1 MVAMKL
7 YFSPGACSLHPHI
20 ALREAGIPF
29 ELVRVDLRAHKL
41 AGDGEDYY
49 GVNPKGYVPLLE
61 IGDGTRLTEGAVIDQ
76 YVADRNPDARLIPRA
91 GTMERYRA
99 QEWLNFIA
107 TELHKQFSPL
117 FYPTTPDEVKV
128 AQRQKIAGRFD
139 LIEKTLCKQPFLL
152 GDTFSVADAYLYNML
167 RWTEHTGIDR
177 AKWPSLVAFYDRV
190 SQRPAVQAAL
200 EAEKAAR

>member
-7 YFSPGACSLHPHI
+7 YFSPGACALHPQI

-49 GVNPKGYVPLLE
+49 RVNPKGYVPLLE
-61 IGDGTRLTEGAVIDQ
+61 LGDGTRLTEGAVIDQ
-76 YVADRNPDARLIPRA
+76 YIADRNPDARLIPRA

-99 QEWLNFIA
+99 QEWLHFIA

-117 FYPTTPDEVKV
+117 FSPATPDEVKA

-139 LIEKTLCKQPFLL
+139 LVEKTLSRQPYLL
-152 GDTFSVADAYLYNML
+152 GDTFSVADAYLFNML

>member
-1 MVAMKL
+1 
-7 YFSPGACSLHPHI
+7 
-20 ALREAGIPF
+20 
-29 ELVRVDLRAHKL
+29 
-41 AGDGEDYY
+41 
-49 GVNPKGYVPLLE
+49 
-61 IGDGTRLTEGAVIDQ
+61 
-76 YVADRNPDARLIPRA
+76 
-91 GTMERYRA
+91 MERYRA

-117 FYPTTPDEVKV
+117 FYPTTPDEVKA

-139 LIEKTLCKQPFLL
+139 LVEKTLAKQPYLL

-177 AKWPSLVAFYDRV
+177 ARWPAIVAFYDRV

>member
-1 MVAMKL
+1 MKL
-7 YFSPGACSLHPHI
+7 YYSPGACSLHPHI
-20 ALREAGIPF
+20 VLREAGLPV

-41 AGDGEDYY
+41 AGGGEDYY

-61 IGDGTRLTEGAVIDQ
+61 LDDGSRLSEGAVIDQ
-76 YVADRNPDARLIPRA
+76 YLADKNPDARLIPRA
-91 GTMERYRA
+91 GTIERYRA

-117 FYPTTPDEVKV
+117 FYPTTPDAVKD
-128 AQRQKIAGRFD
+128 AQRQKIGGRFD
-139 LIEKTLCKQPFLL
+139 LIEKTLAKQPYLL
-152 GDTFSVADAYLYNML
+152 GDTFTAPDAYLFNML

-177 AKWPSLVAFYDRV
+177 SKWPALVAFYERV

-200 EAEKAAR
+200 EAEKGK